1 MKRVF
6 VLFVAAMM
14 LFGIAAAE
22 GVDAYT
28 TASATK
34 TVLTGD
40 ALAEAEAVLAAQ
52 SSLLSTVDE
61 AKAEGYQAKEG
72 TTTAQILSIN
82 VDGSVGISTISEWKY
97 ENGKVFVKLTQGQ
110 NALNL
115 SEIGATGTLLVKGN
129 GPVYLVHLKTV
140 AVDVLEYS
148 EATAGQFDQ
157 FYSGAANALNE
168 YDIEFDAATIE
179 QSFALML

>member
-1 MKRVF
+1 
-6 VLFVAAMM
+6 M

-61 AKAEGYQAKEG
+61 AKAEGYQYVEAYPV
-72 TTTAQILSIN
+72 Q
-82 VDGSVGISTISEWKY
+82 DGGYLGMAFT
-97 ENGKVFVKLTQGQ
+97 
-110 NALNL
+110 
-115 SEIGATGTLLVKGN
+115 
-129 GPVYLVHLKTV
+129 GPVHMYEK
-140 AVDVLEYS
+140 
-148 EATAGQFDQ
+148 AGFVTCARICTT
-157 FYSGAANALNE
+157 YIMRKKLC
-168 YDIEFDAATIE
+168 
-179 QSFALML
+179 